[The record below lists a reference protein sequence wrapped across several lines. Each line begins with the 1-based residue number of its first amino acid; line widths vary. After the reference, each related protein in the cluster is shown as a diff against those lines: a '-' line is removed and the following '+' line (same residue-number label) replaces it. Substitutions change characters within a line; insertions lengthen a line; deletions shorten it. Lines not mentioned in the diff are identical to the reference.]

1 MGKRSGVL
9 CDRQHPPWVT
19 NIVANRIA
27 PASPTRLTDSG
38 SRVSVAWPVLQ
49 ELGEPD
55 HQQPAP
61 RTGADVLTL
70 VVERGSTGLRPEGH
84 SSLHVRDRIIICTI
98 YSAMPSNIA

>member
-27 PASPTRLTDSG
+27 PANPTKLTDSG
-38 SRVSVAWPVLQ
+38 SRVSVAWSVRQ

-61 RTGADVLTL
+61 RTSADVLSL
-70 VVERGSTGLRPEGH
+70 VVERGSTGPRPIWKA
-84 SSLHVRDRIIICTI
+84 L
-98 YSAMPSNIA
+98 

>member
-27 PASPTRLTDSG
+27 PASPTRSTDSD
-38 SRVSVAWPVLQ
+38 SRVSVSWSVRQ

-61 RTGADVLTL
+61 HTGADVLTL
-70 VVERGSTGLRPEGH
+70 VVVSGSTGPRPEGH
-84 SSLHVRDRIIICTI
+84 SCHHVRDGIIWTI